1 MVCRWLTGAPDLPLS
16 HARADVT
23 VASMAPKGD
32 VVALSASGEVMID
45 TRGGARA
52 LRVSWHHDLGV
63 VVLSLWR
70 EERCVG
76 TFRMSAAEVPALVN
90 ALVEGLAAAAPP
102 KEQAVPHRPPPCWPF
117 PRS

>member
-1 MVCRWLTGAPDLPLS
+1 
-16 HARADVT
+16 
-23 VASMAPKGD
+23 MAPNGEM
-32 VVALSASGEVMID
+32 VALPASGEVLVD
-45 TRGGARA
+45 TRGGDRA

-76 TFRMSAAEVPALVN
+76 TFRLSAAEVPALVN
-90 ALVEGLAAAAPP
+90 ALVEGLAVATPP
-102 KEQAVPHRPPPCWPF
+102 RQQAVPDQPPPYWPF